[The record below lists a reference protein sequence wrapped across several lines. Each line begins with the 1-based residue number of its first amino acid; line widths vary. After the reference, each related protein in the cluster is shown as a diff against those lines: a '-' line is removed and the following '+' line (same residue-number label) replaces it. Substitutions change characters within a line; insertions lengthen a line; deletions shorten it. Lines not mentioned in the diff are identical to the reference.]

1 MTNTLFGDK
10 DYQLWFLL
18 NQARDSVFK
27 VRQRELSE
35 YGISPEEARVMFIVH
50 VLNNNCTP
58 AEIAKWRLR
67 RHHTVLSILNR
78 MEQKKLISKTKDL
91 ERKNLVK
98 VSLTDKGQQAF
109 YQSTKI
115 DLLHQVMSSLSQEE
129 RQQLR
134 SFLET
139 LRDRALEVVNNI
151 SEPDPKPPFP

>member
-1 MTNTLFGDK
+1 MTNTLFEDK

-18 NQARDSVFK
+18 NQAKDSVFK
-27 VRQRELSE
+27 IRQRELSE
-35 YGISPEEARVMFIVH
+35 YGISPEEAMVMFIVH
-50 VLNNNCTP
+50 VLNNNCIPT
-58 AEIAKWRLR
+58 EIAKWLLR
-67 RHHTVLSILNR
+67 RHHAVLSILNR

-91 ERKNLVK
+91 KRKNLVR

-115 DLLHQVMSSLSQEE
+115 DCLHQVMSSLSQEE

-151 SEPDPKPPFP
+151 SELDPKPPFP